1 MSNIHWF
8 IFSFLFLIFTYSGVI
23 VKETLSVANCLNPC
37 KGKKNQGYIFLYLKL
52 HYFFEVFLCGIYI

>member
-37 KGKKNQGYIFLYLKL
+37 KGKKNQGYIFL
-52 HYFFEVFLCGIYI
+52 CGIYI